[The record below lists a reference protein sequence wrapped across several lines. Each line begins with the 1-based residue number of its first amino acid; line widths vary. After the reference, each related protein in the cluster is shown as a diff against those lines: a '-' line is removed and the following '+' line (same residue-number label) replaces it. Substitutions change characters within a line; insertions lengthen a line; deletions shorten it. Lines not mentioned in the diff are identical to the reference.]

1 MLWFFL
7 MVDVFCFI
15 VALLVLVLELV
26 ESLVVVLVGLV
37 QQAVLVVLELVLGLL
52 FFALLSHRLLLAC
65 R

>member
-26 ESLVVVLVGLV
+26 ELVGQVRVGLALV
-37 QQAVLVVLELVLGLL
+37 QVLELVLVLL

>member
-26 ESLVVVLVGLV
+26 ELVGQVLVGLV
-37 QQAVLVVLELVLGLL
+37 QQVVLMLGMGML